1 MRSAC
6 HVVRRRCVVEARGD
20 GMQTSSPGQ
29 GRQEPRDSVAVLST
43 AEAEGPCW
51 DPRLRKQRLRRNLLV
66 VSASSFLV
74 NSAFLSLS
82 HLQASMLNI
91 ESGLGTVSLSAISS
105 SFVLSC
111 MFLAPFFISVAGL
124 KVTIGACTLL
134 YTPYFIANFYPQWVT
149 VLPTSFVL
157 GFGAGP
163 LCTANYAYVAELAT
177 QYAGLN
183 HQNSDAAF
191 GHFFGVFLMFSQ
203 LSQVFGNLLS
213 YVIIQ
218 AGNTTGESTVVN
230 QEASSDKR
238 STCGVN
244 FCPQSPLPTN
254 MTAPT
259 ATSRFQ
265 LCVVYTAFGWIAA
278 LVVFLLLDPLERK
291 MQRHDKASLQLLMLT
306 VRHMKNPYQ
315 MFIIPLTIFSG
326 LEISFIADDFTKA
339 FITCTWGVN
348 YVGLFLVSLGASGA
362 LFSLSFG
369 WLVHITGRPQM
380 VLLGAVVNVA
390 MIILMLSYETGY
402 ILVVLLVA
410 SGVWGIAD
418 AAWTTHLIS
427 FYAVAFRQNPEA
439 AFASCHLWRSVGTI
453 ASLSYSSVVCT
464 DVKLYIL
471 LCALTVGVAGY
482 FAVDAEVRRVAAAAA
497 VVLPRASVVNATM
510 TPIVSVA
517 GLQPLAATRSLDGAI
532 PVIIPALF
540 TSNSLVAR

>member
-6 HVVRRRCVVEARGD
+6 HVVRRQCVVEARGD
-20 GMQTSSPGQ
+20 GMQASSPGQ
-29 GRQEPRDSVAVLST
+29 GRPEPRGSGGVLPPV
-43 AEAEGPCW
+43 EAEGPCW

-82 HLQASMLNI
+82 HLQTSMLNV

-134 YTPYFIANFYPQWVT
+134 YTPYFIANFYPHWVT

-177 QYAGLN
+177 QYAGL
-183 HQNSDAAF
+183 HRQNADAAF
-191 GHFFGVFLMFSQ
+191 GRFFGVFLMFGQ

-213 YVIIQ
+213 YVIIE
-218 AGNTTGESTVVN
+218 AGGATGESTVVS

-238 STCGVN
+238 SSCGVN
-244 FCPQSPLPTN
+244 FCPHSALPTN
-254 MTAPT
+254 MTAPSV
-259 ATSRFQ
+259 TSRFQ

-278 LVVFLLLDPLERK
+278 LAVFLLLDPLERK
-291 MQRHDKASLQLLMLT
+291 MQRHDRASLQLLMLT
-306 VRHMKNPYQ
+306 MRHMKNPYQ
-315 MFIIPLTIFSG
+315 IFIIPLTIFSG
-326 LEISFIADDFTKA
+326 LEIAFIADDFTKA
-339 FITCTWGVN
+339 YITCTWGVN
-348 YVGLFLVSLGASGA
+348 YVGLFLVSLGVSGA

-369 WLVHITGRPQM
+369 WLLHITGRPQM

-390 MIILMLSYETGY
+390 MIILMLSYEASY
-402 ILVVLLVA
+402 LLLVLLVA

-418 AAWTTHLIS
+418 AAWNTHLIS
-427 FYAVAFRQNPEA
+427 FYAVAFKQNPDA

-453 ASLSYSSVVCT
+453 ASLSYSSLVCT
-464 DVKLYIL
+464 DMKLYIL

-482 FAVDAEVRRVAAAAA
+482 FAVDAEVKRVAAAAA
-497 VVLPRASVVNATM
+497 VALPQATVVSATV
-510 TPIVSVA
+510 TPIVSAA
-517 GLQPLAATRSLDGAI
+517 GLQPLAATRSLDGGI
-532 PVIIPALF
+532 HVVIPALL
-540 TSNSLVAR
+540 TSNPLVAR

>member
-1 MRSAC
+1 
-6 HVVRRRCVVEARGD
+6 
-20 GMQTSSPGQ
+20 MQASSPGQ
-29 GRQEPRDSVAVLST
+29 GRPEPRGSVGVLSP

-51 DPRLRKQRLRRNLLV
+51 DPRQRKQRLRRNLLV

-82 HLQASMLNI
+82 HLQTNVLNV

-124 KVTIGACTLL
+124 KITIGACTLL
-134 YTPYFIANFYPQWVT
+134 YTPYFIANFYPHWVT

-163 LCTANYAYVAELAT
+163 LCTANSAYVAELAT
-177 QYAGLN
+177 QYAGL
-183 HQNSDAAF
+183 HRQNADAAL
-191 GHFFGVFLMFSQ
+191 GRFFGIFLMFGQ

-213 YVIIQ
+213 YVVLG
-218 AGNTTGESTVVN
+218 AGGATTDGTVGN

-238 STCGVN
+238 SSCGVN
-244 FCPQSPLPTN
+244 FCPQSALPTN
-254 MTAPT
+254 ITAPSV
-259 ATSRFQ
+259 TSRFQ

-291 MQRHDKASLQLLMLT
+291 VQRHDRASLQLLMLT
-306 VRHMKNPYQ
+306 MRHMKNPYQ
-315 MFIIPLTIFSG
+315 IFIIPLTIFSG
-326 LEISFIADDFTKA
+326 LEIAFIADDFTKA
-339 FITCTWGVN
+339 YITCTWGVY
-348 YVGLFLVSLGASGA
+348 YVGLFLVSLGVSGA

-369 WLVHITGRPQM
+369 WLLHLTGRPQM

-402 ILVVLLVA
+402 LLLVLLVA

-427 FYAVAFRQNPEA
+427 FYAVAFWQNPEA
-439 AFASCHLWRSVGTI
+439 AFASCYLWRSVGTI
-453 ASLSYSSVVCT
+453 AALSYSNLVCT
-464 DVKLYIL
+464 DMKLYIL
-471 LCALTVGVAGY
+471 LCVLTVGVAGY
-482 FAVDAEVRRVAAAAA
+482 FAVDAEVKRAAAAA
-497 VVLPRASVVNATM
+497 ALPHATVVSATV
-510 TPIVSVA
+510 TPIVSAA
-517 GLQPLAATRSLDGAI
+517 GLQPLAASRSLDAGI
-532 PVIIPALF
+532 PVVIPALL
-540 TSNSLVAR
+540 TSNPVAAR